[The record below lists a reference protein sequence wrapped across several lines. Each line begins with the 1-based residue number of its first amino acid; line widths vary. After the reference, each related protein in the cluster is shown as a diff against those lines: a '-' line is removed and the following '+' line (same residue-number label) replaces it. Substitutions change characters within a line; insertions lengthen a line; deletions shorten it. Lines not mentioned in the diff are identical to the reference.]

1 MNKAVGIVGWVLAV
15 TLLAGTAFLYRVN
28 QDLNTQLSDLLEERE
43 GILAKVDEQAQRNA
57 ELAEAVARLS
67 EGLEKTQAR
76 MYEVEKVTYALQ
88 TRRPSLLSFLDGVFR
103 FLTGSEGAS
112 SLFDPFGGLR
122 GFIDPQS
129 VSDALAKVLDQ
140 DFAESAASMTV
151 DVQYDAFI
159 QSLNLD
165 DPAREKE
172 IRDAFIEGTKRQ
184 LEQVSEFVQ
193 GDLALD
199 EQAEDLLRD
208 SIATVLSPDEL
219 ERFDVFRNEETERTT
234 RRNFDIQL
242 GLFANELT
250 PENRERV
257 LDVFVAETL
266 RARSEDGAASGNR
279 LDASAWIDTQR
290 TVYERALERLRDE
303 LDDEQYEVV
312 ERFAD
317 GQLRMLDVASNLLD
331 RLFRRGDRAPL

>member
-1 MNKAVGIVGWVLAV
+1 MNKAVGIIGWVLAV
-15 TLLAGTAFLYRVN
+15 TLLAATAFLYRVN
-28 QDLNTQLSDLLEERE
+28 QDLDTRLSDVLEERE
-43 GILAKVDEQAQRNA
+43 GILVKVDEQAQRNA
-57 ELAEAVARLS
+57 ELAEVVARLS

-76 MYEVEKVTYALQ
+76 MYEVEKVTYALE
-88 TRRPSLLSFLDGVFR
+88 TRRPSILYFLDDIYR
-103 FLTGSEGAS
+103 FLTGTERAWSF
-112 SLFDPFGGLR
+112 FDSFGDLR
-122 GFIDPQS
+122 GIVDPQAI
-129 VSDALAKVLDQ
+129 SDAMGNVLDR

-159 QSLNLD
+159 QGLNLD
-165 DPAREKE
+165 DPAREEE
-172 IRDAFIEGTKRQ
+172 IRDAFIEGTKRK
-184 LEQVSEFVQ
+184 LEQVSEIVR
-193 GDLALD
+193 GDLDVD

-290 TVYERALERLRDE
+290 TVYERTLERLRAE

-317 GQLRMLDVASNLLD
+317 GQLRMLDVGSNLLD
-331 RLFRRGDRAPL
+331 RLFRRGDPAPL